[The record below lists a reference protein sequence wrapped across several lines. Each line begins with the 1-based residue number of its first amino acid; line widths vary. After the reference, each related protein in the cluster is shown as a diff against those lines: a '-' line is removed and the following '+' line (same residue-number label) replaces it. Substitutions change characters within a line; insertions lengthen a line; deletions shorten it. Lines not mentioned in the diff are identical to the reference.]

1 MALVSQ
7 VTTRKT
13 DSKPLPRV
21 RLELLDVCGRLAQAL
36 NFPRSVGEIYGLL
49 YLSPNPMSA
58 QEIGDAISLSK
69 GSISTGTR
77 QLLSLGCI
85 RKVWLQEERK
95 DHFVAV
101 LELGDLVRS
110 AYGSIFKVR
119 ADNAERRLKE
129 LIETLAEE
137 KNDLSKEDHAIIKD
151 RLQRLVKLQKRAHQF
166 LPIIERLIK

>member
-1 MALVSQ
+1 M
-7 VTTRKT
+7 
-13 DSKPLPRV
+13 
-21 RLELLDVCGRLAQAL
+21 AQAL

-49 YLSPNPMSA
+49 YLSPKPMSA
-58 QEIGDAISLSK
+58 PEIGDAISLSK

-119 ADNAERRLKE
+119 ADNAERHLKDMVG
-129 LIETLAEE
+129 TLAEE
-137 KNDLSKEDHAIIKD
+137 KDNLSEEEHSLIKG
-151 RLQRLVKLQKRAHQF
+151 RLQRLLKLQKRAKQF
-166 LPIIERLIK
+166 LPVLERLIK

>member
-1 MALVSQ
+1 MGFASQ
-7 VTTRKT
+7 ASTRKT
-13 DSKPLPRV
+13 GSKPLPRV
-21 RLELLDVCGRLAQAL
+21 RLELVDVCGRLAQAL
-36 NFPRSVGEIYGLL
+36 NFPRSIGEIYGLL
-49 YLSPNPMSA
+49 YLASEPMSA
-58 QEIGDAISLSK
+58 PEIADAISLSK

-129 LIETLAEE
+129 MVETLAEDE
-137 KNDLSKEDHAIIKD
+137 NDLSQEEHAIIKD

-166 LPIIERLIK
+166 LPVLERLIK